1 MASKIFRMKPMKDI
15 NKIRKDFPILGVRVE
30 GKKLIYLDNAATTH
44 KPSAVIDAEKDFY
57 ERRYSNIHRG
67 IHTLSEQAT
76 DAYEKTRADIAGFIN
91 AARAHEVIFTRNAT
105 ESLNIVA
112 LSLGERIV
120 RAGDNVVVTEM
131 EHHSN
136 LLPWQQLCLRKN
148 ATLRRIRVD
157 QSGNLM
163 LKDLE
168 TVIDRGTKIVAFTQ
182 MSNVLGCVTPVKKII
197 AAAKAAG
204 AVTVM
209 DGAQSVPH
217 MPVDVRKLGCDF
229 LAFSAHKML
238 GPTGVGVL
246 YGREALL
253 ASMPPVF
260 FGGDMVKNV
269 GLNQSDWN
277 DLPWKFEAGTPNIAG
292 VVAFAEAISYLKKYG
307 MENVWQY
314 DEYLASYAVKKLS
327 ALPGI
332 TVYGHDKA
340 LNGDARF
347 GGIVSFNIPGV
358 HAHDVGSV
366 LNEDGIAVRVGQ
378 HCCQPLVEKLG
389 AQATVRM
396 SFYLYNTTEE
406 IDAAVASLKKV
417 YKIFKI

>member
-1 MASKIFRMKPMKDI
+1 MIDVKT
-15 NKIRKDFPILGVRVE
+15 IRKDFPILGLQTA
-30 GKKLIYLDNAATTH
+30 GKPLVYLDNAATTQ
-44 KPSAVIDAEKDFY
+44 KPKSVMDAEALFY
-57 ERRYSNIHRG
+57 SEQNSNIHRG
-67 IHTLSEQAT
+67 VHTLSEKAT
-76 DAYEKTRADIAGFIN
+76 EAYENVRAAVAEFIN
-91 AARAHEVIFTRNAT
+91 AKHAHEIIFTRNAT

-112 LSLGERIV
+112 LSLGEMILKK
-120 RAGDNVVVTEM
+120 GDNVVVTEM

-148 ATLRRIRVD
+148 ATLRRIPVD
-157 QSGNLM
+157 TNGA
-163 LKDLE
+163 LE
-168 TVIDRGTKIVAFTQ
+168 TKSIDDLIDGSTKIVAVTQ
-182 MSNVLGCVTPVKKII
+182 MSNVLGTVTPIKKIL
-197 AAAKAAG
+197 AAARKAG
-204 AVTVM
+204 AVTVV

-217 MPVDVRKLGCDF
+217 MPVDVRDLDCDF

-246 YGREALL
+246 YGKTALL
-253 ASMPPVF
+253 EKMPPVL

-269 GLNQSDWN
+269 GQKDSEWN

-292 VVAFAEAISYLKKYG
+292 VIAFGEALSYLKKIG
-307 MENVWQY
+307 MKNIWEH
-314 DEYLASYAVKKLS
+314 DAAMAEYAVRKLS

-332 TVYGHDKA
+332 IIYGYGKSSEKH
-340 LNGDARF
+340 

-366 LNEDGIAVRVGQ
+366 LNEDGVAVRVGQ

-396 SFYLYNTTEE
+396 SFYFYNTFEE
-406 IDAAVASLKKV
+406 IDAAVASLKRV
-417 YKIFKI
+417 YKIFKL